1 MVQSIRQAVRALRVS
16 PGFTTLA
23 VLTLALGIAA
33 NSAIFGVTYGILLR
47 PLPYRDADRLVIVQR
62 DQNLTGGRGP
72 VPVAFATPAEISI
85 WQGALPS
92 LESAAFYA
100 PDAVAL
106 ATATGAEVLDSAVV
120 TASFFAT
127 LAGRMAAGSPLGPQD
142 DLANGAVISH
152 RLSQRLFGG
161 PAAAPGRSL
170 TLSSRPYIVLGVADS
185 AFQFP
190 APVTDVW
197 MPYGFARSVNPRC
210 CAMRML
216 GRLKQH
222 ETAARAAQEAATL
235 SEAPA
240 SPGAT
245 AGPAVRATIVGLRD
259 QIVSAVRPGLRML
272 FAAAGL
278 VLLAACVNVTNLML
292 TRQVAR
298 AREAAIRRAL
308 GASRGRL
315 LADRLA
321 EAMLLA
327 AGGAVLGVA
336 LAISSVELV
345 VSLGPASG
353 LPRLDAIR
361 VDAPVLLFSV
371 ALAGAVALLTSL
383 MPAFRLASP
392 AETLRSSGTY
402 AATPASGRR
411 IRGALCVTELAV
423 ALVLLVGVGLLGRSL
438 VRLLQTDLG
447 VTTER
452 VTTASLNLAF
462 GRRPPDAQVL
472 DRIDRVIERIAALPG
487 VEAAGVGTSLPPASS
502 RIRLTLRR
510 AGDAVDYQAAGVA
523 ATPGYFDALGFRLV
537 KGRLFTAQDD
547 LNHPHVMIMSVDT
560 ARRFFADG
568 DPIDRTISL
577 PSLRDGV
584 NKAEEMTLVGVVAN
598 VRYSGLA
605 VAPGDAVYRPFAQQ
619 PWVAPFLV
627 ARTAQDSRDVLSVI
641 RREIAAVDPAIVVAD
656 VRPLDAL
663 VSDATTQP
671 RFRTAL
677 LTGIAGLA
685 MLVAAVGL
693 FGVVAQSVSQRT
705 REIGIR
711 MALGANRAEIRRM
724 VLREGAWLG
733 LAGVILGVPAAF
745 LAARALTGLLYGVA
759 PADVPSFAFASAAL
773 LAVSLAAAYIPAAR
787 AARVDPLVALR
798 SE

>member
-1 MVQSIRQAVRALRVS
+1 M
-16 PGFTTLA
+16 
-23 VLTLALGIAA
+23 TLALGVGA
-33 NSAIFGVTYGILLR
+33 NSAIFSVAYGILLR
-47 PLPYRDADRLVIVQR
+47 PLPYRDAERLVIVLREQ
-62 DQNLTGGRGP
+62 QLTGARAP
-72 VPVAFATPAEISI
+72 VPVLFATPADVAA
-85 WQGALPS
+85 WQALPS
-92 LESAAFYA
+92 FESAAFYA
-100 PDAVAL
+100 QDAVAL
-106 ATATGAEVLDSAVV
+106 STADGAEVLDSAVV

-127 LAGRMAAGSPLGPQD
+127 LAGPIAAGGPLGPQH
-142 DLANGAVISH
+142 DLTNAVVISQ

-170 TLSSRPYIVLGVADS
+170 TLSSRPYVVLGVADP

-190 APVTDVW
+190 SPGIDVW

-210 CAMRML
+210 CGLRML
-216 GRLKQH
+216 GRLRANQ
-222 ETAARAAQEAATL
+222 TIARALQEAGTL
-235 SEAPA
+235 AQTPVVPA
-240 SPGAT
+240 ST
-245 AGPAVRATIVGLRD
+245 AGPALRATVVGLRD

-278 VLLAACVNVTNLML
+278 VLLAACVNVTNLVL

-308 GASRGRL
+308 GASRRRL
-315 LADRLA
+315 LADWLA
-321 EAMLLA
+321 EGTLLA
-327 AGGAVLGVA
+327 AGGAALGVA
-336 LAISSVELV
+336 LALALV
-345 VSLGPASG
+345 RLLVGLGPASG
-353 LPRLDAIR
+353 LPRLDAVR
-361 VDAPVLLFSV
+361 VDAPVLMFSI
-371 ALAGAVALLTSL
+371 ALAGVTALLTSL
-383 MPAFRLASP
+383 VPAFRSP
-392 AETLRSSGTY
+392 NPADTLRSGATY
-402 AATPASGRR
+402 AATPAMGRR

-447 VTTER
+447 VTTGR
-452 VTTASLNLAF
+452 VATASLNLAF
-462 GRRPPDAQVL
+462 GGRPPDAQVL

-487 VEAAGVGTSLPPASS
+487 VEAAGVATSLPPATS

-510 AGDAVDYQAAGVA
+510 AGDTLGYQAAAVA
-523 ATPGYFDALGFRLV
+523 ASPGYFDALGFRLV
-537 KGRLFTAQDD
+537 QGRLFTPQDD
-547 LNHPHVMIMSVDT
+547 LNHPHVMVMSVDT
-560 ARRFFADG
+560 VRRFFGDA
-568 DPIDRTISL
+568 DPIGKTMPL
-577 PSLRDGV
+577 PIVRDGV
-584 NKAEEMTLVGVVAN
+584 TKSVEMTLVGVVAN

-605 VAPGDAVYRPFAQQ
+605 IEPGDAVYRPFAQQ

-627 ARTAQDSRDVLSVI
+627 ARTAQDPQNLLSVI
-641 RREIAAVDPAIVVAD
+641 RREIASVDRAIVVAD

-663 VSDATTQP
+663 VSDATIQP

-677 LTGIAGLA
+677 LAGIAGLA
-685 MLVAAVGL
+685 MLVGAVGL

-733 LAGVILGVPAAF
+733 VCGVLVGAPAAF
-745 LAARALTGLLYGVA
+745 VAARTLTGLLYGVA
-759 PADVPSFAFASAAL
+759 PADVPSFTFASAAL
-773 LAVSLAAAYIPAAR
+773 LVISIAAAYTPASR